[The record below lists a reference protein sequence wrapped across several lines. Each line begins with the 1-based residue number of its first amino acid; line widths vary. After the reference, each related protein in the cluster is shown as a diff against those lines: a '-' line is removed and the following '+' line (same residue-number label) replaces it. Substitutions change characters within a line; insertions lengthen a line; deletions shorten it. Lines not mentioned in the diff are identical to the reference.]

1 MYEKYIKRIFDFVI
15 SILIL
20 PIFGVLFLFVGLAII
35 MDDGFPI
42 FYNAKRIGKDGKLF
56 TMYKFR
62 SMKNNAPD
70 IRLSDGSTYNSD
82 IDPRVTRVGKILRST
97 SIDEIPQILNILKGD
112 MSLIGPRPDPPDWLD
127 RYPDNIKIF
136 LKARPGIT
144 GYSQAYYRNSVDS
157 DIKMMNDAFYAT
169 HCSFFMDMKIFFRT
183 IITVFGRKNL
193 YRDSTKYSQKLDD
206 EEVKRLMKFDYEYNT
221 NSKKSY

>member
-136 LKARPGIT
+136 LKVRPGIT